1 VNRSDGERDNWTDEG
16 NEFVPMK
23 AILYD
28 ENLPM
33 KMSLTLA
40 HSTAL
45 NYPLSVF
52 CAAFAPRV

>member
-1 VNRSDGERDNWTDEG
+1 
-16 NEFVPMK
+16 MK

-33 KMSLTLA
+33 KMSLTLV

-45 NYPLSVF
+45 NYPGEF
-52 CAAFAPRV
+52 FAGQTRAGQ